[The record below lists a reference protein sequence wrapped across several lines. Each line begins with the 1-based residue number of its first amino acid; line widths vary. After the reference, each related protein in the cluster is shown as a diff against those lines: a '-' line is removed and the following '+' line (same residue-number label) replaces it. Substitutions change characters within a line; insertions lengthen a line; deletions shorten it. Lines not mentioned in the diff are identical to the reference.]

1 MPPDRLPAYR
11 TRTRAVGRGKLI
23 RSSVSFYSGGVATR
37 YVLPV
42 LRNMMMPH
50 FSIGLNIRLYRSS
63 SVGSQCFE
71 CKTLAAAAVLSG
83 AGLIYPLITSTIERH
98 GQADGR
104 TSDISPMHRR
114 LPSTGLEACRIVD
127 IGRPTI

>member
-42 LRNMMMPH
+42 LRNMMTPH

-83 AGLIYPLITSTIERH
+83 AGISNIPAYNIDNRASRT
-98 GQADGR
+98 GGR
-104 TSDISPMHRR
+104 TDFGHQPD
-114 LPSTGLEACRIVD
+114 A
-127 IGRPTI
+127 